1 MKKTE
6 IFGAEYYAYLD
17 DIIWYVK
24 QNNGTSSDA
33 EDLYQDALIVLLE
46 KLSQDNFHLSASLK
60 TYIFAICKNLWLK
73 KLRRVKTIVNWEHI
87 NQSDFFEEISDDIEK
102 EKSEKEK
109 IDAFFLEITDHCK
122 ELIEELFLKSA
133 TLDEIQKKY
142 NYASKHNLSNQ
153 KYKCM
158 QQIKRYREK
167 NIEK

>member
-1 MKKTE
+1 MRKIE
-6 IFGAEYYAYLD
+6 IFGVEYYAYLD

-46 KLSQDNFHLSASLK
+46 KLNQDDFQLSATLK

-73 KLRRVKTIVNWEHI
+73 KLRHIKGIVKLEDIKQN
-87 NQSDFFEEISDDIEK
+87 DFFEEISDDIEK

-109 IDAFFLEITDHCK
+109 IDAFFLKITDHCK

-142 NYASKHNLSNQ
+142 NYATKHNLSNQ

-167 NIEK
+167 NADK

>member
-17 DIIWYVK
+17 DIVWYVK
-24 QNNGTSSDA
+24 QNSGTLSDA
-33 EDLYQDALIVLLE
+33 EDLYQDALMVLLE
-46 KLSQDNFHLSASLK
+46 KLTQDDFQLSASLK

-73 KLRRVKTIVNWEHI
+73 KLRRVKVTVGLDEITQN
-87 NQSDFFEEISDDIEK
+87 DFFEEISEDIEK
-102 EKSEKEK
+102 ERSEKEK

-133 TLDEIQKKY
+133 SLDEIQKKY
-142 NYASKHNLSNQ
+142 NYATKHNLSNQ

-167 NIEK
+167 NTNV

>member
-1 MKKTE
+1 MTE
-6 IFGAEYYAYLD
+6 NNVKSGKEILD
-17 DIIWYVK
+17 
-24 QNNGTSSDA
+24 
-33 EDLYQDALIVLLE
+33 
-46 KLSQDNFHLSASLK
+46 
-60 TYIFAICKNLWLK
+60 
-73 KLRRVKTIVNWEHI
+73 
-87 NQSDFFEEISDDIEK
+87 DFFEEISDDIEK

-142 NYASKHNLSNQ
+142 NYATKHNLSNQ